1 MITLENYSKWES
13 YIIIE
18 HNNYS
23 IKEDKN
29 RHREIQGVGGVSE
42 DGQVV
47 GIYVENEEL
56 NFFYNNHSFLARP
69 EKLVC
74 KNEYV
79 SSSERCFNVT
89 IEGKEIYNII
99 YKPYIDPGMI
109 YYDADPEE
117 FDVLL
122 YLSRLMKDKESLKE
136 FMNGMKLIKDRKNP
150 TNN

>member
-1 MITLENYSKWES
+1 MITLRNYSELGS
-13 YIIIE
+13 YFVIE
-18 HNNYS
+18 HNHYS
-23 IKEDKN
+23 IIKDKD
-29 RHREIQGVGGVSE
+29 RHKEIQGVGGVSE

-56 NFFYNNHSFLARP
+56 NFFYNNQSFLARP

-79 SSSERCFNVT
+79 SSLERCFNVT
-89 IEGKEIYNII
+89 IEGKEICNII

-122 YLSRLMKDKESLKE
+122 YLSRLMKDEESLKE
-136 FMNGMKLIKDRKNP
+136 FMNGMKLIKERHKEA
-150 TNN
+150 

>member
-23 IKEDKN
+23 IIEDKN

>member
-1 MITLENYSKWES
+1 MT
-13 YIIIE
+13 
-18 HNNYS
+18 
-23 IKEDKN
+23 
-29 RHREIQGVGGVSE
+29 
-42 DGQVV
+42 
-47 GIYVENEEL
+47 
-56 NFFYNNHSFLARP
+56 RP
-69 EKLVC
+69 DNIVC

-79 SSSERCFNVT
+79 SSLERCFNVT
-89 IEGKEIYNII
+89 IEGKEICNII

>member
-1 MITLENYSKWES
+1 MENYSKWES

-23 IKEDKN
+23 IIEDKD
-29 RHREIQGVGGVSE
+29 RHRERQGVGGVSE

-56 NFFYNNHSFLARP
+56 NFFYNNQSFLARP

-79 SSSERCFNVT
+79 SSLERCFNVT
-89 IEGKEIYNII
+89 IEGKEICNII
-99 YKPYIDPGMI
+99 YKTYIDPGMI

-136 FMNGMKLIKDRKNP
+136 FLNGMKLIKDRKNP

>member
-18 HNNYS
+18 HNNHS
-23 IKEDKN
+23 VSEEQD
-29 RHREIQGVGGVSE
+29 RHRERQGVGGVSE

-56 NFFYNNHSFLARP
+56 NFFYNNHSFLTRP
-69 EKLVC
+69 DKIVC

-79 SSSERCFNVT
+79 SSLERCFNVT

>member
-1 MITLENYSKWES
+1 MITLENYSKWKS

-23 IKEDKN
+23 IIEDKD
-29 RHREIQGVGGVSE
+29 RHRERQGVGGVSE

-56 NFFYNNHSFLARP
+56 NFFYNNQSFLTPP
-69 EKLVC
+69 EKIVC

-79 SSSERCFNVT
+79 SSLERCFNVT
-89 IEGKEIYNII
+89 IEGKEICNII
-99 YKPYIDPGMI
+99 YIPYIDPGMI

-136 FMNGMKLIKDRKNP
+136 FMNGMKLIKDRHKEANQ
-150 TNN
+150 

>member
-23 IKEDKN
+23 IIEDKN

-56 NFFYNNHSFLARP
+56 NFFYNNHSF
-69 EKLVC
+69 
-74 KNEYV
+74 
-79 SSSERCFNVT
+79 
-89 IEGKEIYNII
+89 
-99 YKPYIDPGMI
+99 
-109 YYDADPEE
+109 
-117 FDVLL
+117 
-122 YLSRLMKDKESLKE
+122 
-136 FMNGMKLIKDRKNP
+136 
-150 TNN
+150 